1 MLFYLQ
7 REVTLPTGT
16 SESINIVLGAIDPR
30 DNVTAR
36 MISSITTDADVLQVL
51 SSEGLIKIA
60 SLREGL
66 LYAILQ
72 EAVLPDKCINISTV
86 YSTVS
91 KALSNGGTTT
101 LSSAQTKYLLD
112 ILKTQAGLEDE
123 IAACIIYLV
132 IEFYNYEKS
141 GTVEGPVNIGPA
153 MFDRRF
159 FVPTQALISDLNVSV
174 AWPFSEIT
182 AADNKTVFQSTCI
195 DELFIEFP
203 NRNALLNEDTTPA
216 AYLPKLAD
224 LCNPYGSYNIED
236 ISQYKDDIRFP
247 ESMYPMVEG
256 ISEQN
261 TVEIYDNERKYYKCL
276 IEWVQFNMKSST
288 VNEID
293 VSLSNPNIDRASQ
306 IYLEELAKLLYTKH
320 WYHNLNIPIFDEFNE
335 LDDLIASDNV
345 MSDYVFRTTAVEKDA
360 IKSGIKDF
368 STSGSSRTNALEELI
383 RYLKEASLT
392 VGYGA
397 YIQAIIQLAR
407 WGNRKPTCIIIDGY
421 SLVFRLGDNKIKPY
435 MGKISNYR
443 LRSENGC
450 DTVACAPLYDD
461 VNFKDRKYLGT
472 LNYFGNRI
480 TAPVGI
486 TTTKTLENT
495 TDQGPKEITSYV
507 IYSLI
512 DVVNSYVAGDNKI
525 KISGISYN
533 GSEFIADENLAL
545 DQRNTYFDMKRN
557 IKEEDN
563 LERPFKP
570 SQDLEDLIMDLDIQ
584 SAKVLTHFDILDSF
598 ASKEDLEQFI
608 SINAFSSKDDLN
620 AKIQSRKIR
629 NRLGAFIY
637 SYGEKLTK
645 IYVKVSLK
653 LNELSEQRTVTF
665 TDVLNVYK
673 DVLQKCTLNIFT
685 DVNNVANAPV
695 QKMNVFGAETNT
707 AEIIGQVASSQES
720 VVEQNV
726 QTQVSITTS
735 TPTQVTN
742 DTVITDEKRFT
753 FIKEPKADAQYVKL
767 LDKNGECVGGYAVEQ
782 RTLQVKGGSKDVM
795 IFVLVDKP
803 QIEQIP
809 SAKIINSKPINSI
822 SVRLLFNLYHYE
834 TNDENRIV
842 LYFNN
847 LACMRYYVNLFNAL
861 SKEGKL

>member
-7 REVTLPTGT
+7 REVVLPTGT
-16 SESINIVLGAIDPR
+16 SETVNIVLGAIDPR
-30 DNVTAR
+30 DNTSAC
-36 MISSITTDADVLQVL
+36 MIGSITTDADILQVL
-51 SSEGLIKIA
+51 SAEGIIKIA
-60 SLREGL
+60 SLKEDL

-72 EAVLPDKCINISTV
+72 EAVVPDKCVNISTV
-86 YSTVS
+86 YDTIS
-91 KALSNGGTTT
+91 KALNSKGATT
-101 LSSAQTKYLLD
+101 LSSAQSKYLMN
-112 ILKTQAGLEDE
+112 ILKTQVGLEDE

-153 MFDRRF
+153 MLDRRF
-159 FVPTQALISDLNVSV
+159 FVSTQALINDLNVSV

-182 AADNKTVFQSTCI
+182 AVDNKTVFQSTCI

-203 NRNALLNEDTTPA
+203 NRNALLNEEATPA
-216 AYLPKLAD
+216 TYLPKLSD

-236 ISQYKDDIRFP
+236 ISQYREDIRFP

-256 ISEQN
+256 TSEQN
-261 TVEIYDNERKYYKCL
+261 TFEIYDNEKKYYKCL
-276 IEWVQFNMKSST
+276 IEWVQFNMKSSA

-306 IYLEELAKLLYTKH
+306 DYLEELAKLLYTKH

-335 LDDLIASDNV
+335 LDDVIASDNV
-345 MSDYVFRTTAVEKDA
+345 VSDYVFRTTAVEKDA

-368 STSGSSRTNALEELI
+368 SASGSSRTNALEELV

-461 VNFKDRKYLGT
+461 VIFKDKKYLGT

-495 TDQGPKEITSYV
+495 TEQGPKVITSYV

-512 DVVNSYVAGDNKI
+512 DVVNSYVAGDDKI
-525 KISGISYN
+525 KIFGISYN
-533 GSEFIADENLAL
+533 GSEFSADANLAL
-545 DQRNTYFDMKRN
+545 DQRNTYFELKRS

-584 SAKVLTHFDILDSF
+584 SAKILTHFDILDSF

-608 SINAFSSKDDLN
+608 AINAFNSKDDLN

-637 SYGEKLTK
+637 AYGEKLTK

-653 LNELSEQRTVTF
+653 LNELSEQHTVTF

-673 DVLQKCTLNIFT
+673 DVLQKYTLDVFT
-685 DVNNVANAPV
+685 DTDNITNESV
-695 QKMNVFGAETNT
+695 QKMNMFE
-707 AEIIGQVASSQES
+707 
-720 VVEQNV
+720 VE
-726 QTQVSITTS
+726 TS
-735 TPTQVTN
+735 TDNTVKQTVSSSISAEEQVVTSQTSVATPNSTQVTN
-742 DTVITDEKRFT
+742 DTVIADEKRFT
-753 FIKEPKADAQYVKL
+753 YIKEPKADAQYIKL
-767 LDKNGECVGGYAVEQ
+767 LDKSGNCVGGYAIEQ
-782 RTLQVKGGSKDVM
+782 RTLRVKGGTKNVM
-795 IFVLVDKP
+795 IFVLVDKD

-809 SAKIINSKPINSI
+809 SAKIIDNKPVNSI

-834 TNDENRIV
+834 TNDESRIV

-861 SKEGKL
+861 MKEGKL